1 MLSRC
6 IKNLKLYCNML
17 QVHLGILTEALQ
29 YVTHPNA
36 VVLFAWR
43 AQNNSLHFIHFVMYM
58 ETIP

>member
-1 MLSRC
+1 
-6 IKNLKLYCNML
+6 ML

-36 VVLFAWR
+36 VVLYAWR